1 MKKFTIAQAALILT
15 IAVGRLREWISRGY
29 IAPFEKSS
37 GRGSS
42 HKLDV
47 QNLYEIK
54 LFDHLLSKRGLSRAK
69 AVNVIR
75 EVKKNRFAN
84 DNVIICS
91 LEKGMGIFNYG
102 VKDGKTVIET
112 NDDFHDFLVVNYRNI
127 KNDVDSRI

>member
-1 MKKFTIAQAALILT
+1 MKKFTIAQAALILM

-75 EVKKNRFAN
+75 ELKKIALPMIMLLFVRLRKEWASS
-84 DNVIICS
+84 IIE
-91 LEKGMGIFNYG
+91 LR
-102 VKDGKTVIET
+102 TA
-112 NDDFHDFLVVNYRNI
+112 RQ
-127 KNDVDSRI
+127 